1 MLLAFNIV
9 NGRRASMR
17 HLTAIVTKHVLLIL
31 VSFVFSIPFLQAE
44 DFFFDSAGV
53 KIHYIVEGKGE
64 PVLLIHGFTA
74 DIQSNWGTPGV
85 IKGLSDTFQV
95 IAMDVRGHGQSDKPH
110 DRNAYGVNMV
120 EDSIRLLDHL
130 KIRKAHVVGYSM
142 GGYITATIV
151 ARHPKRLR
159 SAVLGGA
166 GWDPPAG
173 QLDPTLAA
181 TADSLEQGKGI
192 GPLIV
197 SLTPV
202 GAKPPTPEEVE
213 MVNKLFLAK
222 NDALALVAAIRNPIP
237 APTEAQIRA
246 NKVPVLALIGELD
259 PKKSGVD
266 RLNRLMPNFKIVV
279 IPKTDHMTAFMDPE
293 FTKNLKAFLVEHS
306 VTGSGKELKK

>member
-1 MLLAFNIV
+1 
-9 NGRRASMR
+9 MR
-17 HLTAIVTKHVLLIL
+17 KPATTVTKHVLLIL

-53 KIHYIVEGKGE
+53 KIHYTVEGKGE
-64 PVLLIHGFTA
+64 PVLLIHGFSS
-74 DIQSNWGTPGV
+74 DIQENWGIPGV
-85 IKGLSDTFQV
+85 IKGLSDTFKV

-110 DRNAYGVNMV
+110 DRNAYGMNMV

-130 KIRKAHVVGYSM
+130 KIPKAHVVGYSM
-142 GGYITATIV
+142 GGVITATIV
-151 ARHPKRLR
+151 ARYPERLR
-159 SAVLGGA
+159 TAVLGGA
-166 GWDPPAG
+166 GWDPPAEHV
-173 QLDPTLAA
+173 DSTLAA

-197 SLTPV
+197 SLTPA
-202 GAKPPTPEEVE
+202 GAKPPTPEVLE

-222 NDALALVAAIRNPIP
+222 NDALALAAALRNPMP

-266 RLNRLMPNFKIVV
+266 RLNGLMPNLKIVV
-279 IPKTDHMTAFMDPE
+279 IPGANHMTAPGNPE
-293 FTKNLKAFLVEHS
+293 FIKNLKVFLLEHS
-306 VTGSGKELKK
+306 MANAGKESKK